1 MQRIQM
7 SRVGFG
13 AATAAALVLTGI
25 GMAAAADSALTGQVS
40 SVEEGAMEGV
50 LVSAQQDG
58 STIRTSVVTDAQGR
72 YAFPAGRLAPG
83 TYKIS
88 IRAVGYDLDGPATAA
103 VAPDQ
108 AASADL
114 KLKKTAN
121 LAAQLTNSDWMA
133 SLPDAPQ
140 RRIIASCTTCHT
152 LQRIVESK
160 YTADDFMALVPR
172 MMRYGAMS
180 KPNHPQI
187 APDRSPTSAPKGDV
201 LRNFAEYLAGINR
214 STHPS
219 FAFALKTAPRPS
231 GRTTRV
237 ILTEYELPR
246 PDLTEPH
253 DVVVDPKGT
262 GTVWYSNFGEQ
273 TLGELDPKTGQVTE
287 YPLPL
292 LKPDAPTGSLNLEFD
307 PAGNPWVAM
316 MYQQAV
322 ATLDRKTGKVTTYP
336 LAVEHQNPKVQIG
349 MLDPRNSNVDGKVWF
364 SEGGSRTLF
373 RLDPKTGTMEQID
386 QFRSVPKNVA
396 HAEYGIV
403 SDAQNNIWFFDFA
416 DRNVGRTDKS
426 TGTTTLFA
434 VPTAASRPR
443 RGHMDAEGR
452 ITFAEFAADRVGVMD
467 TKTEQIREYPLP
479 ENFAPYDAV
488 MDRNGEVWTGG
499 MNADTIV
506 RVDTKTGQSV
516 GYPLPESTNVR
527 RVFVDN
533 STTPVTFWVGNNHR
547 GKIIKL
553 EPLD

>member
-1 MQRIQM
+1 MRRI
-7 SRVGFG
+7 RLNCLCL
-13 AATAAALVLTGI
+13 AATTALTFAGI
-25 GMAAAADSALTGQVS
+25 GTAPAADSALTGQVS

-50 LVSAQQDG
+50 LVSAQKDG
-58 STIRTSVVTDAQGR
+58 STIRTTVVTDAQGR
-72 YAFPAGRLAPG
+72 YAFPAGRLDAG
-83 TYKIS
+83 SYQIS
-88 IRAVGYDLDGPATAA
+88 VRAVGYELDGSAAAA
-103 VAPDQ
+103 VETSKP
-108 AASADL
+108 SSHDL
-114 KLKKTAN
+114 KLKKTGN
-121 LAAQLTNSDWMA
+121 LAAQLTNADWMA

-140 RRIIASCTTCHT
+140 RRVIASCTTCHT
-152 LQRIVESK
+152 LQRIVESR

-180 KPNHPQI
+180 KPNHPQV

-201 LRNFAEYLAGINR
+201 LQKLADYLAGINR

-219 FAFALKTAPRPS
+219 FAFPLKTAPRPT
-231 GRTTRV
+231 GRATRV
-237 ILTEYELPR
+237 IFTEYELPR

-253 DVVVDPKGT
+253 DVVVDPLGS
-262 GTVWYSNFGEQ
+262 GRVWYSNFGEQ
-273 TLGELDPKTGQVTE
+273 TLGELDPVTGKVTE

-292 LKPDAPTGSLNLEFD
+292 LKPDAPTGSLDLEFD
-307 PAGNPWVAM
+307 PSGNPWVAM

-322 ATLDRKTGKVTTYP
+322 ATLDRKTGKVTAYP
-336 LAVEHQNPKVQIG
+336 LDPQHQGPKVQIG
-349 MLDPRNSNVDGKVWF
+349 MLDPRNANVDGKVWF

-373 RLDPKTGTMEQID
+373 RLDPASGQMEHID
-386 QFRSVPKNVA
+386 QFKDVPKNVA

-403 SDAQNNIWFFDFA
+403 SDTQNNLWFFDFA
-416 DRNVGRTDKS
+416 DRNVGRTDKT
-426 TGTTTLFA
+426 TGVTTLFA
-434 VPTAASRPR
+434 VPTPASRPR
-443 RGHMDAEGR
+443 RGHMDADGR

-467 TKTEQIREYPLP
+467 TKTEQIREFPLP
-479 ENFAPYDAV
+479 ANFAPYDAV
-488 MDRNGEVWTGG
+488 MDRNAEVWTGG

-516 GYPLPESTNVR
+516 GYLLPESTNVR

>member
-1 MQRIQM
+1 MLM
-7 SRVGFG
+7 LMLAGAG
-13 AATAAALVLTGI
+13 AAP
-25 GMAAAADSALTGQVS
+25 AADIALTGQVS
-40 SVEEGAMEGV
+40 SPEEGAMEGV
-50 LVSAQQDG
+50 LVSAQKEG
-58 STIRTSVVTDAQGR
+58 STIRTTVVTDAQGR
-72 YAFPAGRLAPG
+72 YAFPAARLEPG
-83 TYKIS
+83 SYKIS
-88 IRAVGYDLDGPATAA
+88 IRAVGYDLDGSGAAA
-103 VAPDQ
+103 VAASQ
-108 AASADL
+108 TSSADL
-114 KLKKTAN
+114 KLKKTGN
-121 LAAQLTNSDWMA
+121 LPAQLTNADWMA

-152 LQRIVESK
+152 LQRIVESSYK
-160 YTADDFMALVPR
+160 ADDFMALVPR

-214 STHPS
+214 STQPT
-219 FAFALKTAPRPS
+219 FAFPLKTALRPS
-231 GRTTRV
+231 GRATRV

-273 TLGELDPKTGQVTE
+273 TLGELEPRTGKVTE

-292 LKPDAPTGSLNLEFD
+292 LKPDAPTGSLDLEFD
-307 PAGNPWVAM
+307 PSGNPWVAM

-322 ATLDRKTGKVTTYP
+322 ATLDRATGKVTVYP
-336 LAVEHQNPKVQIG
+336 LDPAHQNPKVQIG

-364 SEGGSRTLF
+364 SEGGTRTLF
-373 RLDPKTGTMEQID
+373 QLDPASGKMVQID
-386 QFRSVPKNVA
+386 QFKDVPKNVA

-403 SDAQNNIWFFDFA
+403 SDPQNNIWFFDFA
-416 DRNVGRTDKS
+416 DRNVGRTDKV
-426 TGTTTLFA
+426 TGVTTLFA
-434 VPTAASRPR
+434 VPTPASRPR
-443 RGHMDAEGR
+443 RGHMDAAGR

-467 TKTEQIREYPLP
+467 IKTEQIREWPLP
-479 ENFAPYDAV
+479 ANFSPYDAV
-488 MDRNGEVWTGG
+488 MDHNGEVWTGG
-499 MNADTIV
+499 MNADTIF
-506 RVDTKTGQSV
+506 RIDTKTGQSV
-516 GYPLPESTNVR
+516 GYLLPESTNIR
-527 RVFVDN
+527 RVTVDN